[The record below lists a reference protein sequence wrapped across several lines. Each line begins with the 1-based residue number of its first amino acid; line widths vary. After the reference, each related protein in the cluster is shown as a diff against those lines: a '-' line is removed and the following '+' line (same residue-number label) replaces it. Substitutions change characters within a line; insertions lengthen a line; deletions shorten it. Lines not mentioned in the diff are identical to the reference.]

1 MLLVEVM
8 MLNGCLIGWC
18 IWEIVNVLYVYG
30 YYLYWV
36 KKYEILR
43 LKVNNLYLY
52 FVFIILLYK
61 FDCEKI

>member
-8 MLNGCLIGWC
+8 MLNGCLIGWG

-43 LKVNNLYLY
+43 LKVNNLYWY